1 MQESEDAR
9 RGLVESWLSG
19 IPGVDITSLRPASE
33 DASFRRYFRVDT
45 DAGTAIVMD
54 APPPQE
60 DTRPFVAVAGFL
72 ESIGIN
78 APRVLAA
85 NEEQGVLLLSDL
97 GSTPYLDELHDDS
110 VTSMYR
116 DAIDAL
122 LVLQSAGDA
131 YRESLPSYDEAYLR
145 FEVSLFHDW
154 LCESYAG
161 LTFSEAEQ
169 GVWEAAIDAVI
180 AGTVTQPRVFVHRDF
195 HSRNLMV
202 TGEDNPGVLDFQDA
216 MNGPL
221 AYDLVSLL
229 KDCYVRWPTTVR
241 EECIDYFLS
250 MSDLDIERDQF
261 LRWFDFVGVQRH
273 LKAAGIFCRLWLRDG
288 KPGYLK
294 DVPLTVSYITE
305 LKGRYAELDPLIDW
319 IESTVMP
326 AFNAKRE
333 SDS

>member
-1 MQESEDAR
+1 MQETRDAR
-9 RGLVESWLSG
+9 QKLVESWLSG
-19 IPGVDITSLRPASE
+19 IPGVNVASLRPASE

-60 DTRPFVAVAGFL
+60 DTRPFVAIARFL

-78 APRVLAA
+78 APRILAA

-97 GSTPYLDELHDDS
+97 GSRPYLSDLNDDTVAS
-110 VTSMYR
+110 LYR

-122 LVLQSAGDA
+122 VVLH
-131 YRESLPSYDEAYLR
+131 REGEACREQLPPYDEAFLR
-145 FEVSLFHDW
+145 SEVSLFHDW
-154 LCESYAG
+154 LCESY
-161 LTFSEAEQ
+161 LEHRFSESDQRTWDE
-169 GVWEAAIDAVI
+169 AIDAIV
-180 AGTVTQPRVFVHRDF
+180 AECAAQPRVFVHRDF

-202 TGEDNPGVLDFQDA
+202 TDEDNPGVLDFQDA
-216 MNGPL
+216 MDGPL

-229 KDCYVRWPTTVR
+229 KDCYVRWPEDVR

-250 MSDLDIERDQF
+250 MSDADVDPARF
-261 LRWFDFVGVQRH
+261 RRWFDFVGVQRH

-288 KPGYLK
+288 KPAYLG
-294 DVPLTVSYITE
+294 DVSLTVSYIVE
-305 LKGRYAELDPLIDW
+305 LKGRYPELDTLIDW

-326 AFNAKRE
+326 AFHAKYG
-333 SDS
+333 SDG

>member
-1 MQESEDAR
+1 MQETEDAR
-9 RGLVESWLSG
+9 RELVESWLSG
-19 IPGVDITSLRPASE
+19 IPGVDIASLRPASE

-85 NEEQGVLLLSDL
+85 NKEQGILLLSDL
-97 GSTPYLDELHDDS
+97 GSVPYLNELDDDS
-110 VTSMYR
+110 VASMYR

-122 LVLQSAGDA
+122 VVLQTAGDA
-131 YRESLPSYDEAYLR
+131 YRESLPPYDEAYLR

-154 LCESYAG
+154 LCESYLG
-161 LTFSEAEQ
+161 LEFSEAEQ
-169 GVWEAAIDAVI
+169 QAWETAVDEVI
-180 AGTVTQPRVFVHRDF
+180 AECVAQPRVFVHRDF
-195 HSRNLMV
+195 HSRNLML
-202 TGEDNPGVLDFQDA
+202 TGEHNPGVLDFQDA

-229 KDCYVRWPTTVR
+229 KDCYVRWPDDVR
-241 EECIDYFLS
+241 EQCIDYFLS
-250 MSDLDIERDQF
+250 KSDLGVERDQF

-288 KPGYLK
+288 KPGYLG

-326 AFNAKRE
+326 AFTAKRE
-333 SDS
+333 AES